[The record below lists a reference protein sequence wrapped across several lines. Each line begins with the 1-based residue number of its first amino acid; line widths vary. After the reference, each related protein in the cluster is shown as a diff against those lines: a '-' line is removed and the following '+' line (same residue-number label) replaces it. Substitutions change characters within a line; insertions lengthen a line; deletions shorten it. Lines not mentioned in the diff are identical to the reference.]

1 MIKRVISF
9 RINMAKELNELI
21 IERIKDISNVIEQK
35 NPALMKEIKKGNVA

>member
-21 IERIKDISNVIEQK
+21 IERIKDISNVIE
-35 NPALMKEIKKGNVA
+35 